1 MAAQK
6 KRNDF
11 LDSEEGDDIRQIL
24 KHMMVDNLYN
34 TDPTYISDGAQYPD
48 NLIPFVDK
56 HMNYLNTHPKLD
68 SSKYIR
74 NLRLMT
80 RIR

>member
-1 MAAQK
+1 MASQK
-6 KRNDF
+6 KRSDF
-11 LDSEEGDDIRQIL
+11 FGSEEGEDIQAIL
-24 KHMMVDNLYN
+24 KKMVADTTYN
-34 TDPTYISDGAQYPD
+34 TESTYSSNGEQYPD

-56 HMNYLNTHPKLD
+56 HMNYLNSHPKLD